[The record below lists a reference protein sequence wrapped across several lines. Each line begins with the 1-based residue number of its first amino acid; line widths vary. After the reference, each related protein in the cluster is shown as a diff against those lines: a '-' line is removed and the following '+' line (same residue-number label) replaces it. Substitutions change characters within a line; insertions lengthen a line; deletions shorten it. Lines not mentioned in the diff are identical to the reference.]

1 MPLIILLTDGVAN
14 VSVTGMPPQEEA
26 YHVADLLRQR
36 GVRAVVIDMAHPFAT
51 AGLAEQLAIAL
62 GGPATPCPNS
72 KSKPWCRRSAPC
84 RREANV
90 DDTRTLVRKVVMSS
104 RTKLGVLVV
113 IFLAVAFALAPQ
125 ATAQAKPTPPA
136 AELQQSE
143 SPSTGLPAVDAQAP
157 AVRIV
162 MFWANGCPHCHAVL
176 DQVLPPLQ
184 AQYGDQLQVHLIEVS
199 PEATLRRFFQVAAA
213 LGIDQNDVFVP
224 FLMIGDQVLIG
235 SQEIRP
241 GCPD

>member
-1 MPLIILLTDGVAN
+1 M
-14 VSVTGMPPQEEA
+14 
-26 YHVADLLRQR
+26 R
-36 GVRAVVIDMAHPFAT
+36 
-51 AGLAEQLAIAL
+51 
-62 GGPATPCPNS
+62 
-72 KSKPWCRRSAPC
+72 
-84 RREANV
+84 
-90 DDTRTLVRKVVMSS
+90 S
-104 RTKLGVLVV
+104 RTKLIVPVVLV
-113 IFLAVAFALAPQ
+113 LAVASAFTLR

-136 AELQQSE
+136 AELQQSGA
-143 SPSTGLPAVDAQAP
+143 PSTGLPAVDAQAP

-199 PEATLRRFFQVAAA
+199 PEATLQRFFQVAAA

-235 SQEIRP
+235 SQEIPARLP
-241 GCPD
+241 GLIETYLAAGGADYPDLPELAPLLPAEIATASNALPQEAAVVAATPQPTLAP